1 MTTVNQAD
9 RIREM
14 LKLVSYKPGWKI
26 QVKQDPNW
34 NRVVIII
41 TYATHAKLGEG
52 VDRVYFDDHR
62 SEFIRR
68 RLIGSVRKLPEGFD
82 QFKYAYSVDEW
93 SLQTMSDEVIIE
105 HVVAKALRE
114 AEMYEFEHWFRV
126 NENKFFERSR

>member
-1 MTTVNQAD
+1 MATVNQAD

-26 QVKQDPNW
+26 QVNQVPNFSH
-34 NRVVIII
+34 VVLII

-52 VDRVYFDDHR
+52 ADRVYFDDHR

-82 QFKYAYSVDEW
+82 QFQYAYRVDEW

-105 HVVAKALRE
+105 HVIARALRD
-114 AEMYEFEHWFRV
+114 AEKYEFDHWFRV
-126 NENKFFERSR
+126 NEKQIF